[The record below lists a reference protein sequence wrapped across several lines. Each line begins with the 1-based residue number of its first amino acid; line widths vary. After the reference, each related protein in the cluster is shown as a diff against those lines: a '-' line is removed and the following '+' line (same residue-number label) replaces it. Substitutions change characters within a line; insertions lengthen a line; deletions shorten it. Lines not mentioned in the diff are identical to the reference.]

1 MKKKRAGLVLTSLL
15 VVAVIAVGLTLAL
28 LSTSTGTKTNAFS
41 SNKNIDIQLR
51 EDQWDGYTFND
62 GEGDSTTG
70 QTVNPAYE
78 GNKEDLGLVQ
88 AQSYLP
94 GQVIPKNPTVKN
106 NNNDGKGVETNV
118 ALKVTYYLEN
128 EDGTEKQVSYGTFK
142 ETLLAENGIEF
153 DESWKNITEES
164 LPTQIFLYNK
174 TLDLNE
180 ETTALFSS
188 VPLSKNIE
196 ANENGELP
204 KFNIKVQA
212 YAIQAGVEGMNIET
226 EMVKFINSN

>member
-1 MKKKRAGLVLTSLL
+1 MTSLL

-164 LPTQIFLYNK
+164 LPT
-174 TLDLNE
+174 
-180 ETTALFSS
+180 
-188 VPLSKNIE
+188 
-196 ANENGELP
+196 
-204 KFNIKVQA
+204 
-212 YAIQAGVEGMNIET
+212 
-226 EMVKFINSN
+226 

>member
-15 VVAVIAVGLTLAL
+15 IIAVIAVGLTLAL

-51 EDQWDGYTFND
+51 EDQWDGYTFNNK
-62 GEGDSTTG
+62 EGDSTTG
-70 QTVNPAYE
+70 EEAIEGHETDMTLGVN
-78 GNKEDLGLVQ
+78 Q
-88 AQSYLP
+88 AKAYLP

-106 NNNDGKGVETNV
+106 NNEKGNGVKTNV
-118 ALKVTYYLEN
+118 ALKVSYYLYNAQN
-128 EDGTEKQVSYGTFK
+128 EEIQVTYEAFKDGLLTED
-142 ETLLAENGIEF
+142 GIEF
-153 DESWKNITEES
+153 DEKWDNISIENS
-164 LPTQIFLYNK
+164 LTQIFLYNK

-180 ETTALFSS
+180 ETTALFSA

-196 ANENGELP
+196 ANEKGELP

-212 YAIQAGVEGMNIET
+212 YAIQADVDGMNIAA
-226 EMVKFINSN
+226 EMVKFINAN